1 MRLLLAVLS
10 AWFPLT
16 YVPSVGT
23 VSWRCGD
30 RGIVLAFRL
39 DQLSA
44 TTVLRYGAVRRTL
57 NSGRQVTLPPLRA
70 GTGRLE
76 LVQDTEARRLVAV
89 LTVRVDPRRSYCWS
103 YFPPPFTLTL
113 ARPRG

>member
-23 VSWRCGD
+23 VSWRCAD
-30 RGIVLAFRL
+30 RGVVLGFTL
-39 DQLSA
+39 DRMSA

-57 NSGRQVTLPPLRA
+57 NPGRRVVLPPLRA

-76 LVQDTEARRLVAV
+76 LVQETEARRLVAT
-89 LTVRVDPRRSYCWS
+89 LTVRVDPQRNYCWS